1 MSRDIPFFEMFTEL
15 RLSAPLR
22 LKLAGAELTGACID
36 QTAMTI
42 TVHLRVRMPLSPE
55 DEEQIR
61 QSLCAVYG
69 FTKAE
74 MDVTCVE
81 QPAAKGAAPASSSS
95 APSGKGSGKPSG
107 KVLMGNPI
115 KTKPVPMKMLDLKMG
130 NATVAGKVFA
140 FECRETRRPG
150 MWRLSFDMT
159 DYTNSVTV
167 HKNLTAKEAQAL
179 ESAIK
184 PGMWLL
190 VQGKMEPTWD
200 GKDIQLNP

>member
-69 FTKAE
+69 FAKAE

-81 QPAAKGAAPASSSS
+81 QPAAAKVSAPAS
-95 APSGKGSGKPSG
+95 AAAGAGGKGGGKPSG

-115 KTKPVPMKMLDLKMG
+115 
-130 NATVAGKVFA
+130 
-140 FECRETRRPG
+140 
-150 MWRLSFDMT
+150 
-159 DYTNSVTV
+159 
-167 HKNLTAKEAQAL
+167 
-179 ESAIK
+179 
-184 PGMWLL
+184 
-190 VQGKMEPTWD
+190 
-200 GKDIQLNP
+200 

>member
-74 MDVTCVE
+74 LDVTCVE
-81 QPAAKGAAPASSSS
+81 QPAAKGAAPGIFVLCAQRE
-95 APSGKGSGKPSG
+95 GK
-107 KVLMGNPI
+107 
-115 KTKPVPMKMLDLKMG
+115 
-130 NATVAGKVFA
+130 
-140 FECRETRRPG
+140 R
-150 MWRLSFDMT
+150 
-159 DYTNSVTV
+159 
-167 HKNLTAKEAQAL
+167 QAL
-179 ESAIK
+179 RK
-184 PGMWLL
+184 GP
-190 VQGKMEPTWD
+190 D
-200 GKDIQLNP
+200 GQPHQDQARSHEDAGSEDGQRHGSRKGVRL

>member
-55 DEEQIR
+55 DEERIR

-81 QPAAKGAAPASSSS
+81 QPAAKGAAPHLR
-95 APSGKGSGKPSG
+95 PLRP
-107 KVLMGNPI
+107 
-115 KTKPVPMKMLDLKMG
+115 
-130 NATVAGKVFA
+130 AG
-140 FECRETRRPG
+140 REAVSPPER
-150 MWRLSFDMT
+150 S
-159 DYTNSVTV
+159 
-167 HKNLTAKEAQAL
+167 
-179 ESAIK
+179 
-184 PGMWLL
+184 
-190 VQGKMEPTWD
+190 
-200 GKDIQLNP
+200 

>member
-69 FTKAE
+69 FAKAE

-81 QPAAKGAAPASSSS
+81 QPAAAKVSARRLRPLGQAGREAASPPERS
-95 APSGKGSGKPSG
+95 
-107 KVLMGNPI
+107 
-115 KTKPVPMKMLDLKMG
+115 
-130 NATVAGKVFA
+130 
-140 FECRETRRPG
+140 
-150 MWRLSFDMT
+150 
-159 DYTNSVTV
+159 
-167 HKNLTAKEAQAL
+167 
-179 ESAIK
+179 
-184 PGMWLL
+184 
-190 VQGKMEPTWD
+190 
-200 GKDIQLNP
+200 